1 MEDAP
6 TTHQANNDALE
17 RHRIARQRKLKLE
30 KELALENAK
39 KSHQLALF
47 YHEMYRYLCVG
58 KMKNRLIK
66 D

>member
-17 RHRIARQRKLKLE
+17 RQRIARQRKLKLE

-39 KSHQLALF
+39 ESHHLAFF
-47 YHEMYRYLCVG
+47 YHEMYCLPVCW
-58 KMKNRLIK
+58 K
-66 D
+66 DEEQ